1 MATPSVANLNKA
13 RHKQGMISKQNEEF
27 REKRINEIKNT
38 KPLTEEEHQERL
50 QKLKEIG
57 LIK

>member
-13 RHKQGMISKQNEEF
+13 RHKQGMISKQNEEN
-27 REKRINEIKNT
+27 RNQKINEMKNS

-50 QKLKEIG
+50 QKLKDIG

>member
-1 MATPSVANLNKA
+1 MATPSVAKLNKA
-13 RHKQGMISKQNEEF
+13 RHKQGMISKQNEES
-27 REKRINEIKNT
+27 RNQRNKENLKL
-38 KPLTEEEHQERL
+38 LTEEEHQERL

>member
-1 MATPSVANLNKA
+1 MATSSVANLNKA
-13 RHKQGMISKQNEEF
+13 RHKQGMISKQNEEN
-27 REKRINEIKNT
+27 RNQKINEMKNS
-38 KPLTEEEHQERL
+38 KPLTEEEHQKRL

>member
-1 MATPSVANLNKA
+1 MATLSVARLNKA
-13 RHKQGMISKQNEEF
+13 RHKQGTISKHNEESRNQRI
-27 REKRINEIKNT
+27 REIENAKSV
-38 KPLTEEEHQERL
+38 TEEEHQERL

>member
-1 MATPSVANLNKA
+1 MATPSISKLNKA
-13 RHKQGMISKQNEEF
+13 RHKQGRISKQNEEL
-27 REKRINEIKNT
+27 RKSKINELKNA
-38 KPLTEEEHQERL
+38 KSLTEEEHQERL

>member
-1 MATPSVANLNKA
+1 MATPSVAKLNKA
-13 RHKQGMISKQNEEF
+13 RHKQGMISKQNEES
-27 REKRINEIKNT
+27 RNQKIKENT
-38 KPLTEEEHQERL
+38 KPVTEEEHQERL

>member
-13 RHKQGMISKQNEEF
+13 RHKQGMISKQNEES
-27 REKRINEIKNT
+27 RNQRHNELKNS